1 MKAII
6 KNYDINGNITLP
18 ASKSI
23 LHRTIISAALASG
36 KSQIHNLNLCDDVI
50 ATIDCVKAL
59 GAKVMI
65 DNNDI
70 YIEGINND
78 LSKVQ
83 KNIINIKDS
92 ASTLRFM
99 IPIFALCHNP
109 NTLIGSS
116 SLLKRPL
123 GIFKELFIQDNNKII
138 INQRLQSK
146 TYYIPGN
153 VSSQFIS
160 GLLFALPLLE
170 NDSMIKINGELESK
184 PYVDMTIAILRM
196 YGIIIKEEIDG
207 YYIPALQKYH
217 CTDYVVEGDYSQLT
231 FYLALGAFYPITI
244 NNIQTNSIQGD
255 RVVIDILKRMKASIA
270 IQNNQLTTQPSLLQP
285 IIIDLQNCPD
295 LGPVL
300 MALSCFINGPSTFI
314 NIQRLRFKESNRIQ
328 AMVTEL
334 KKFNIKTYESTK
346 ELTIEGGN
354 ILYTGEALQCHNDHR
369 ICMALVLM
377 SLLVPDEIIINDVE
391 CINKS
396 YPKCFEDLKQLAC
409 NIELL

>member
-6 KNYDINGNITLP
+6 KNYDIKGSITLP

-23 LHRTIISAALASG
+23 LHRLIISAALATG
-36 KSQIHNLNLCDDVI
+36 KSKIHNLNLCDDVI

-83 KNIINIKDS
+83 KNIINIKDC
-92 ASTLRFM
+92 ATTLRFM
-99 IPIFALCHNP
+99 IPIFALSHNS

-123 GIFKELFIQDNNKII
+123 DIFKELFIQDNNKII
-138 INQRLQSK
+138 INQCLQSK

-170 NDSMIKINGELESK
+170 KDSMIKINGELESK

-196 YGIIIKEEIDG
+196 YGIIIKEESDG

-217 CTDYVVEGDYSQLT
+217 CADYVVEGDYSQLA
-231 FYLALGAFYPITI
+231 FYLALGTFYPLTI

-255 RVVIDILKRMKASIA
+255 RVVIDILKRMNACIA
-270 IQNNQLTTQPSLLQP
+270 IQNNQLKTQPSLLQP
-285 IIIDLQNCPD
+285 VVVDLQNCPD

-300 MALSCFINGPSTFI
+300 IALSCFINGSSTFI

-334 KKFNIKTYESTK
+334 KKFNIKTYESEK
-346 ELTIEGGN
+346 KLIIEGGN

-377 SLLVPDEIIINDVE
+377 SVLLPNEIIINDVE

-396 YPKCFEDLKQLAC
+396 YPNFFDDLKLLTC
-409 NIELL
+409 SIELQ